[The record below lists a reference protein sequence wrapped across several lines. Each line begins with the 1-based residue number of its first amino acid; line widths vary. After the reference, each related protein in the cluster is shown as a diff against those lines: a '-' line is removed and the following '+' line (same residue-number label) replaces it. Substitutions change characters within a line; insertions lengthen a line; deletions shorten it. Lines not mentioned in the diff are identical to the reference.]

1 MHYTLWKKKIHTF
14 CFHWAANLFE
24 WCVCE
29 GKQVL
34 FLYVRVY
41 YMMIRSGLMVV
52 VVVLDI
58 EREARDEEEGREN
71 EQGKELNWG

>member
-1 MHYTLWKKKIHTF
+1 
-14 CFHWAANLFE
+14 
-24 WCVCE
+24 
-29 GKQVL
+29 
-34 FLYVRVY
+34 
-41 YMMIRSGLMVV
+41 MVV